1 MTWVH
6 PATVKTTPTD
16 SRSQRS
22 NRSLQ
27 TSDRAAAAMQPKST
41 ARGVVGRGPSRAL
54 SAFATATEV

>member
-1 MTWVH
+1 MTWLC

-27 TSDRAAAAMQPKST
+27 TSDRAAAAMQPKSS
-41 ARGVVGRGPSRAL
+41 ASGVVGRGPSRAL
-54 SAFATATEV
+54 SACATATEV

>member
-6 PATVKTTPTD
+6 PATVKATPTD

-22 NRSLQ
+22 NRSFQ
-27 TSDRAAAAMQPKST
+27 TSDRAAAAMQPKSS

-54 SAFATATEV
+54 SACATATEV